1 LLSIAELPLAEGRTY
16 IVPMLPGE
24 VLPAIPAGGFD
35 SKAEVAGLPG
45 ARWIEALGAATGLL
59 SGAYAAY
66 RRTTQRNLYP
76 ILIL

>member
-45 ARWIEALGAATGLL
+45 ARWIEALGGGNWFVIWRLRGLPEDNP
-59 SGAYAAY
+59 A
-66 RRTTQRNLYP
+66 
-76 ILIL
+76 